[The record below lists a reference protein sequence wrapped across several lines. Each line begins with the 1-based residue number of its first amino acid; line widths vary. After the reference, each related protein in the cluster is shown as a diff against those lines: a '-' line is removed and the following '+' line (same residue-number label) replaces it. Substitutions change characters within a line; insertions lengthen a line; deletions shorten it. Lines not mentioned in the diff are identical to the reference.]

1 MSPAAPPILDQ
12 QQPPAKTGPDI
23 DSSHLIN
30 TQITNSLWD
39 YVVISCNLND
49 PTAEVYLYKDGV
61 DISDDL
67 ELFDG
72 NLEYFQANYLDLL
85 GMYQCFAVNHAG
97 SAHTFTRVLAI
108 GE

>member
-1 MSPAAPPILDQ
+1 M
-12 QQPPAKTGPDI
+12 
-23 DSSHLIN
+23 
-30 TQITNSLWD
+30 
-39 YVVISCNLND
+39 ISCNLND
-49 PTAEVYLYKDGV
+49 PTAEVFLYKDGV

-67 ELFDG
+67 TPYNG
-72 NLEYFQANYLDLL
+72 NLEYVQANYLNLL